1 MKRKNH
7 IFHGGSESP
16 LDRNLSRIIKL
27 TDDSGQPSKAFTESL
42 IDNALNEL
50 DRAEAEGI
58 HNHSKMPVIISHWEK
73 VAAMLAVVCGAVFGL
88 FVSVMVHLSSGFAA
102 LVLIAMFVN
111 QLIYYG
117 GLIL

>member
-1 MKRKNH
+1 MKRENN

-16 LDRNLSRIIKL
+16 LDRNISRLMKL
-27 TDDSGQPSKAFTESL
+27 ADDSGQPSKAFTESL
-42 IDNALNEL
+42 IDNALDEL
-50 DRAEAEGI
+50 GRVEAKSN
-58 HNHSKMPVIISHWEK
+58 HNHCRMPVIISQWEK
-73 VAAMLAVVCGAVFGL
+73 VAAMLAVVCGAGFGL
-88 FVSVMVHLSSGFAA
+88 FVTVMAHLSSGFAA